1 MELKESVIL
10 RSTISKLFPFIMLF
24 SFYMFS
30 YGAVYPGGGF
40 QAGVI
45 FGTIVVI
52 FELVFEQR
60 LFSNVIYKWLEFFGI
75 ILIFIAMIYS
85 FSQTGFLFGD
95 MYHYFSSSDVF
106 TNVFIWVLNFAIYSE
121 VSGSIILIFRH
132 FIEWEYE
139 EV

>member
-60 LFSNVIYKWLEFFGI
+60 LFTNKIYNWLEFFGI
-75 ILIFIAMIYS
+75 IIIFSALIYS
-85 FSQTGFLFGD
+85 FSKTGFLFGD
-95 MYHYFSSSDVF
+95 MYGYFSSSEVF
-106 TNVFIWVLNFAIYSE
+106 TNVFIWILNFAIYTE
-121 VSGSIILIFRH
+121 VAGSIILIFRH
-132 FIEWEYE
+132 FIEWDYE